1 MQKSDRKRKNGAIPR
16 PRGRPSSF
24 TEALANEICDRL
36 ATGESLV
43 SICRD
48 EHMPH
53 RQCIFVWLKDPR
65 RRAFADTYAHAR
77 EAGYER
83 WAEEIIDIG
92 DANYTAPD
100 GTVDNGAV
108 QQARLRSDN
117 RKWLLAK
124 LLPKRF
130 GDRVTAEVVGDA
142 NAPLLTRI
150 ELVAVAPTRV
160 IDHAVSDDGFK
171 AVDKPK

>member
-1 MQKSDRKRKNGAIPR
+1 
-16 PRGRPSSF
+16 
-24 TEALANEICDRL
+24 
-36 ATGESLV
+36 
-43 SICRD
+43 
-48 EHMPH
+48 
-53 RQCIFVWLKDPR
+53 
-65 RRAFADTYAHAR
+65 
-77 EAGYER
+77 
-83 WAEEIIDIG
+83 
-92 DANYTAPD
+92 
-100 GTVDNGAV
+100 
-108 QQARLRSDN
+108 LRSDN